1 MVEETQN
8 GIKNNKIIIFT
19 LNGCS
24 HCVDLKKKLKQH
36 EIEFNEIEI
45 MSNQKLWD
53 NVVEQTGNNVLPTVY
68 VALDGGDDGP
78 VFIPEKDYKSQDELI
93 EKLKNYV

>member
-1 MVEETQN
+1 MSN
-8 GIKNNKIIIFT
+8 LIIVFT

-24 HCVDLKKKLKQH
+24 HCVELKKKLKQH
-36 EIEFNEIEI
+36 KINFNEIEVGT
-45 MSNQKLWD
+45 NQQIWD
-53 NVVEQTGNNVLPTVY
+53 KVVEQTGQNALPTVY

-78 VFIPEKDYKSQDELI
+78 VFVPERDYKSQDELI